1 MIEREVEVVNPL
13 GLHARTS
20 ARLAQFASSFGCR
33 ITVVKGSREVN
44 AKSIMGLMLL
54 AAGRGTRLVLRCDG
68 DDEADAAQALAA
80 LFARGFGE
88 S

>member
-20 ARLAQFASSFGCR
+20 AKLAQFASSFGCT
-33 ITVVKGSREVN
+33 ISVVKGQREVN

-54 AAGRGTRLVLRCDG
+54 AAACGTRLTVRCNG
-68 DDEADAAQALAA
+68 ADERDAADALVA
-80 LFARGFGE
+80 LFAHGFGE
-88 S
+88 T